1 MEEPAP
7 PRLARG
13 ALLDAVGREDLDG
26 YGVEEL
32 EGRIARLDA
41 EAQRTRAALMRKQS
55 GRSAADA
62 LFSFGQSRAA
72 GDEAAR

>member
-13 ALLDAVGREDLDG
+13 ALLDAVVREDLDG

-32 EGRIARLDA
+32 QVRIERLGA
-41 EAQRTRAALMRKQS
+41 EAERTRAALARKQS
-55 GRSAADA
+55 GRNAADA
-62 LFSFGQSRAA
+62 LFSFGGADRGEPAS
-72 GDEAAR
+72 